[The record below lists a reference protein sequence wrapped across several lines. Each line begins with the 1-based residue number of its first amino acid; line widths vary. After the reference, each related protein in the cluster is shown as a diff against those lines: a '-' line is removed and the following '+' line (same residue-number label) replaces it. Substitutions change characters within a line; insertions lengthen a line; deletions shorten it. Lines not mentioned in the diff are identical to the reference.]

1 MSKYDKT
8 LKEFEKQKN
17 KKILFT
23 PGPASLLKENIT
35 GLEPCFGRGDSKYDQ
50 IEDYVLNKIK
60 KMTGHSNIVRFQGSG
75 SLALEMMTLNFLYGK
90 VLVVK
95 SGFYSD
101 RLFTLTKQAKKRYK
115 NIKRIKYI
123 DWKKLDS
130 VNEKFD
136 WVYSCYTETSIGI
149 KLPIKTLKKI
159 SKRLKS
165 KLMLDATASV
175 GLEDNH
181 DLADVIGFSSCKGLF
196 GLTGASFICYN
207 KRPINNIESFY
218 LNLKNHEDKKMT
230 GPYHTI
236 CSLKEVLKN
245 HRDLK
250 KAVLINKKKYLKKL
264 SNKII
269 YEKEFQPNLC
279 TYVNKKIITKNKNVI
294 LYKSRSNTK
303 GSIVSHIGEV
313 HLGKKARGLIIDKI
327 K

>member
-149 KLPIKTLKKI
+149 KLPIKKLKKI

-181 DLADVIGFSSCKGLF
+181 DLADVIGFSSCR
-196 GLTGASFICYN
+196 A
-207 KRPINNIESFY
+207 NI
-218 LNLKNHEDKKMT
+218 
-230 GPYHTI
+230 
-236 CSLKEVLKN
+236 
-245 HRDLK
+245 LK
-250 KAVLINKKKYLKKL
+250 K
-264 SNKII
+264 
-269 YEKEFQPNLC
+269 
-279 TYVNKKIITKNKNVI
+279 
-294 LYKSRSNTK
+294 
-303 GSIVSHIGEV
+303 
-313 HLGKKARGLIIDKI
+313 
-327 K
+327 

>member
-1 MSKYDKT
+1 
-8 LKEFEKQKN
+8 
-17 KKILFT
+17 
-23 PGPASLLKENIT
+23 
-35 GLEPCFGRGDSKYDQ
+35 
-50 IEDYVLNKIK
+50 
-60 KMTGHSNIVRFQGSG
+60 
-75 SLALEMMTLNFLYGK
+75 
-90 VLVVK
+90 
-95 SGFYSD
+95 
-101 RLFTLTKQAKKRYK
+101 
-115 NIKRIKYI
+115 
-123 DWKKLDS
+123 
-130 VNEKFD
+130 
-136 WVYSCYTETSIGI
+136 
-149 KLPIKTLKKI
+149 
-159 SKRLKS
+159 
-165 KLMLDATASV
+165 MLDATASV

-207 KRPINNIESFY
+207 KSPTNNIESFY

-245 HRDLK
+245 HKDLK
-250 KAVLINKKKYLKKL
+250 KAVLINKKKFLRKF
-264 SNKII
+264 SNEII

-313 HLGKKARGLIIDKI
+313 HLGNKAKGLIIDQI